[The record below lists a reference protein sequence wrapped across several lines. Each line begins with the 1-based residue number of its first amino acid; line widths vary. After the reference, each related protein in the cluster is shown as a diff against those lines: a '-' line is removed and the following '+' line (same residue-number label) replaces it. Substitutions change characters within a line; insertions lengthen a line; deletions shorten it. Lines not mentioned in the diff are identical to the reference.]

1 VLTDIKIN
9 TSNGCSAPVVCGG
22 FRGTLLSVSPGF
34 QQVKKRLPSSGLF
47 LSHLVT
53 PAELVISKKEATE
66 TVDAA
71 RSAD

>member
-1 VLTDIKIN
+1 MAVRLLWYVVGSEAPSCLFLQD
-9 TSNGCSAPVVCGG
+9 SNRS
-22 FRGTLLSVSPGF
+22 
-34 QQVKKRLPSSGLF
+34 KKRLPSSGLF